1 MKGTPA
7 IFVGAVGVFALFSPI
22 HLQHKMVIALA
33 CAIPPGVVAYAGF
46 KEANEQEQRL
56 KAAQQNADSIVREAQ
71 EASARMRAEAE
82 EFLINSKA
90 NKESWLDTEKAS
102 LERERTIR
110 LAEIANAE
118 MRVSAL
124 EQEIQ
129 LTKSAIELEL
139 AEAQRLKQEALLQSK
154 ATQSEQLL
162 NLQSEVDALLSMEQ
176 DLQLELHQARLQI
189 QEERSRWQLQ
199 KLEEQKQLEVAKAI
213 YTAES
218 EADRQAL
225 DREWEIWESEKEQ
238 LRRQW
243 HEEVQE
249 ELNALLNKGVAD
261 GVETVLA
268 EKTAPL
274 FKEIERLKHINAE
287 LQAIRANL
295 QEKLEQYQ
303 SPTRFRDTSP
313 ESLLAN
319 YVIDFYWGHKL
330 GLHGVNRHW
339 QDPETKEVL
348 VVEVEPM
355 EDSITPEK
363 LAGKNKGLL
372 DRLRWQLSLK
382 DMPAISRYGTQG
394 YLIYLFT
401 TVQPASKVVQERRYE
416 QLPAITH
423 EYSDGDFQS
432 VIADIEADNHKEDMM
447 SFLEPDF
454 KLIGKGQIAD
464 LELQWIEWL
473 IKWRY
478 KSVRLPNM
486 VSVDHII
493 ERVYGV
499 KSGTKTEKPEP
510 VSGLSLRQ
518 RVNLIIEQKLML
530 TKSERLK
537 FAKEG
542 QSDAA

>member
-416 QLPAITH
+416 PMPAITH